1 MIYIAIDGPAGSGK
15 SSVASEL
22 AKRLGFGYL
31 NTGNI
36 YRLISF
42 FWIQEGQPDFSR
54 EFFEFIKGKNFSISD
69 DSIIV
74 DGKSYNSELRT
85 LEVGRVVSKVAEI
98 PEIREIVTRK
108 SREIVKDGNF
118 VVEGRDI
125 GTVVLPCAFLKIFL
139 TASIEER
146 ARRRY
151 KELISKGIKA
161 NFEDI
166 INEIRE
172 RDRIDSSRTV
182 SPLKTA
188 DDAITIITDGLD
200 LEEVVDKIYSIYTE
214 RMKSVRDKNCE

>member
-36 YRLISF
+36 YRAISF
-42 FWIQEGQPDFSR
+42 FWIQKGQPEFSK
-54 EFFEFIKGKNFSISD
+54 EFFEFIREKNFSVVD
-69 DSIIV
+69 DSVIV
-74 DGKSYNSELRT
+74 DGKRYNNELRT
-85 LEVGRVVSKVAEI
+85 LEVGRVVSKIAEI

-125 GTVVLPCAFLKIFL
+125 GTVVLPDAFLKIFL

-151 KELISKGIKA
+151 KELISRGIKA

-172 RDRIDSSRTV
+172 RDYIDSSRTI
-182 SPLKTA
+182 SPLKAA
-188 DDAITIITDGLD
+188 DDAITITTDGLD
-200 LEEVVDKIYSIYTE
+200 LEEVVERIFSIYTE
-214 RMKSVRDKNCE
+214 RMKSVRDNSCK